1 MQGGPFLTAGM
12 QPFGTATEGG
22 NKHWRA
28 ENITSMFEQELSE
41 KAFSVVL

>member
-1 MQGGPFLTAGM
+1 M

-28 ENITSMFEQELSE
+28 ENITSMFEQELSAE
-41 KAFSVVL
+41 DEEAFSAAL